1 MIFASRH
8 VAVQYGNGVAP
19 GWFSAEPFAICHP
32 RGAAGK
38 KAEVQ
43 KMEQIES
50 KDYRFLCLRCF
61 SGLKVWFTLLAFL
74 LLTVP
79 ACRVI

>member
-1 MIFASRH
+1 
-8 VAVQYGNGVAP
+8 
-19 GWFSAEPFAICHP
+19 
-32 RGAAGK
+32 
-38 KAEVQ
+38 
-43 KMEQIES
+43 MEQIES